1 MHTVCYFGRQFDNSY
16 LIFRASQV
24 AIVVQNLPANARGA
38 RDMGLVPG
46 SGRPLGVRNG
56 TPVQYSCL
64 GDSMA
69 RGALWATVL

>member
-1 MHTVCYFGRQFDNSY
+1 MVK
-16 LIFRASQV
+16 
-24 AIVVQNLPANARGA
+24 NLPANARGA